1 MFIVII
7 KMTDYQKFLYKKYL
21 MLLDEYFGAS
31 GKNNSIKVRFSFFLF
46 NGGEVIAEVLIHG
59 YVMIGVSV
67 TASHI
72 QPSGHSRAIRSLC
85 RSIRCEK
92 EGGSNLLFSN

>member
-31 GKNNSIKVRFSFFLF
+31 GKNNSIKVRFFFFLF
-46 NGGEVIAEVLIHG
+46 NGGEVIAEVL
-59 YVMIGVSV
+59 
-67 TASHI
+67 TD
-72 QPSGHSRAIRSLC
+72 SRLRHDRRIRHCVAYSAIR
-85 RSIRCEK
+85 
-92 EGGSNLLFSN
+92 LLSCYQISMQIN